1 MKWDGRFVGRHAVG
15 FFTTALL
22 THDVVCYD
30 RRIML
35 THDSNDNK
43 IGKLVVKKCQFG
55 TERKIIG
62 FAGS

>member
-35 THDSNDNK
+35 PYDYNDNK
-43 IGKLVVKKCQFG
+43 TGKLVVIKCQFE
-55 TERKIIG
+55 TK
-62 FAGS
+62 